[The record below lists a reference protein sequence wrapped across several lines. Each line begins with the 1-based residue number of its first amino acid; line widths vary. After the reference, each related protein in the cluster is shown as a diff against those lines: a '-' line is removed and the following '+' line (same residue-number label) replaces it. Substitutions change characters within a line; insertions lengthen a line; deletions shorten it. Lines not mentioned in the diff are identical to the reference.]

1 MYIPLDLT
9 TWTLIL
15 NYNPFRTASAVEQTT
30 LSLHG
35 SLHEVDDSAPFRVQ
49 CVFEFNAT
57 TCGPTTTLDDEV
69 CVQLCTC
76 SMTGAMSCP
85 MLGTCTPANVLRIC
99 DVSGHCGCFQV

>member
-35 SLHEVDDSAPFRVQ
+35 SLHEVDHSPIYRVQ
-49 CVFEFNAT
+49 CAVEFNAT
-57 TCGPTTTLDDEV
+57 CGPTKTVNDEV
-69 CVQLCTC
+69 CVQLCAC
-76 SMTGAMSCP
+76 STTGVMSCP